1 MLIQPSKY
9 SEFETIEK
17 ESKIGEGTYAVVYTG
32 IAKKPR
38 EKPIKVA
45 LKRIKPGQYQEGLDI
60 SAIREI
66 KYLKEIQHENVIL
79 LFDVVSLYD
88 NLCLVLEFLSSDL
101 EMIIKNTN
109 VVFSAADIKSWML
122 MLLRGLNAI
131 HSNFILHR
139 VICNLNRI

>member
-9 SEFETIEK
+9 SEFESIEK

-66 KYLKEIQHENVIL
+66 K
-79 LFDVVSLYD
+79 
-88 NLCLVLEFLSSDL
+88 
-101 EMIIKNTN
+101 
-109 VVFSAADIKSWML
+109 
-122 MLLRGLNAI
+122 
-131 HSNFILHR
+131 
-139 VICNLNRI
+139 